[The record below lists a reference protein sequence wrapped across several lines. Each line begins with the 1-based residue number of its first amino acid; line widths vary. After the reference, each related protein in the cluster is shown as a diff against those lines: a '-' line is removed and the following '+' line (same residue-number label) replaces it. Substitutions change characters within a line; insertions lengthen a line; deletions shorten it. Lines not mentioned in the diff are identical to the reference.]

1 MEKLFNA
8 LYNCIYN
15 LGSFTAKL
23 FTGFFKGIFKLA
35 KKLLNFNKSSFSS
48 LKVFLKR
55 ATVFVLVI
63 AIAGASFYFV
73 SGKSNTVSAA
83 SLEIGG
89 EIVGYAVSEKDASA
103 AKNAASEVLSDS
115 DTEKIK
121 INQVKT
127 DACNIKSAD
136 TLSDIIIKKFAS
148 SLTEVSEIYIDG
160 ELLCAVKDEQTARSA
175 INKALS
181 SAKSLYPDS
190 SVSFAEKITV
200 KPAFYSASA
209 DNIYSSQQLE
219 NALMTSD
226 SLTVRHTKCEESIAV
241 TDYDT
246 VEIQTNTLFV
256 GDTRVRRAGQSGSE
270 YAIDLVTYI
279 GNKKVLSE
287 HLMSVAI
294 KEPVPQI
301 VERGIRAESLSMG
314 SYTVIQTTGVFCW
327 PAVNLYTVTSPFG
340 HRSLGYH
347 RGIDI
352 SGANA
357 SGSLVVAG
365 ASGTVTEAGWST
377 GGYGNYVIIDHGNGV
392 ETLYAHMLDN
402 SLMVNA
408 GDVVQKGQTIGRVG
422 NTGYSFGAH
431 LHFEVRVNGNRLNPA
446 PYLGLE

>member
-55 ATVFVLVI
+55 ATIFVLVI

>member
-301 VERGIRAESLSMG
+301 VERGIRAESLSLG